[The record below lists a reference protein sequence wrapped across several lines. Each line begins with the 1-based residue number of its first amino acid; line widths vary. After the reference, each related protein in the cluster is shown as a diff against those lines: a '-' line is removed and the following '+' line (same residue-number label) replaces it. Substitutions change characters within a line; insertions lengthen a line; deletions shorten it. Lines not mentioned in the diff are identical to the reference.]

1 MDILKRVFGLLVTVS
16 IPILISVL
24 VILFLL
30 SPVFMGLEYRRPGFP
45 EDSYGFSTQER
56 LEYGNLTR
64 KYLITKLPLDELRAL
79 RFEDGDAIYIEREL
93 GHLEDVKLVL
103 QALVRTCYIA
113 LGVFLI
119 GWGIANTWDWKEGFL
134 QAIFRGG
141 KVTAALLV
149 LLILLTLVSFQAL
162 FTNFHRIFFEG
173 DSWLFFYSDSLIR
186 LFPIQFWQDI
196 FLVFGILTLLGGVL
210 LGWVIPARRR
220 KSSAT

>member
-1 MDILKRVFGLLVTVS
+1 MDILKRVFGLFVTVS

-134 QAIFRGG
+134 QAIFRGEG
-141 KVTAALLV
+141 HCCFPGPAHIIDPGQLPGSIYK
-149 LLILLTLVSFQAL
+149 FPPDL
-162 FTNFHRIFFEG
+162 F
-173 DSWLFFYSDSLIR
+173 
-186 LFPIQFWQDI
+186 
-196 FLVFGILTLLGGVL
+196 
-210 LGWVIPARRR
+210 
-220 KSSAT
+220 